1 VESGETTGTLAVRMA
16 ANTIVQAVGSAVASL
31 VGFATFVA
39 ITRGLGPEAFGDF
52 TAATVFLFVPVV
64 LADVGLSAAVLREI
78 SADPERTEP
87 AMRASLPLR
96 FIVSLLAV
104 LVAVG
109 LGLALPF
116 NDRVKVALA
125 ISSIGAF
132 MQLMTLALLPVLQA
146 RLKMHW
152 AVGATIAGRLAT
164 LGLTLAVLAAGLGFN
179 AVVTAHVV
187 GLGVTFVLHLVAVAL
202 IVPLRPAIDVRYWR
216 SLVAGA
222 VLLGLAIALSQIYFR
237 VDAVL
242 LSLLRSAEEV
252 GFYGAAYKFVELS
265 GLVVAAVGISM
276 FPPLT
281 RFIATGDPRARVLV
295 QKVFD
300 VLMATAIPLAVVM
313 MAYAEEIVVFTAGG
327 DFREGGVALQLL
339 APYVFFSFANGVL
352 WRVLISTSRD
362 RLLFALS
369 VLVLAANVA
378 LNLVFIPIYGFKA
391 AAVISVVSEAMIA
404 VPIVLSV
411 RRLELL
417 PNLRFAPA
425 LLAAL
430 AAMVAVVVFL
440 PGPWALTAL
449 AAGLVYSFVLLAL
462 PGTARDVLVDDLL
475 PALRR

>member
-1 VESGETTGTLAVRMA
+1 
-16 ANTIVQAVGSAVASL
+16 
-31 VGFATFVA
+31 
-39 ITRGLGPEAFGDF
+39 
-52 TAATVFLFVPVV
+52 
-64 LADVGLSAAVLREI
+64 
-78 SADPERTEP
+78 
-87 AMRASLPLR
+87 
-96 FIVSLLAV
+96 
-104 LVAVG
+104 
-109 LGLALPF
+109 
-116 NDRVKVALA
+116 
-125 ISSIGAF
+125 
-132 MQLMTLALLPVLQA
+132 
-146 RLKMHW
+146 
-152 AVGATIAGRLAT
+152 
-164 LGLTLAVLAAGLGFN
+164 
-179 AVVTAHVV
+179 
-187 GLGVTFVLHLVAVAL
+187 
-202 IVPLRPAIDVRYWR
+202 
-216 SLVAGA
+216 
-222 VLLGLAIALSQIYFR
+222 
-237 VDAVL
+237 
-242 LSLLRSAEEV
+242 
-252 GFYGAAYKFVELS
+252 
-265 GLVVAAVGISM
+265 
-276 FPPLT
+276 
-281 RFIATGDPRARVLV
+281 V

-300 VLMATAIPLAVVM
+300 VLMATAVPLAVVM